1 MCCVPASAD
10 IALRQGFGFR
20 PRMVTSKRSRLLV
33 AKCTSTM
40 VPFGVVEASQ
50 PLATRPETGPPH
62 GIAKRPERY
71 RLHPYARHLPSHRPW
86 YRRSVP
92 TVQQP
97 HQSVAANRPPSTP
110 TQTDGIA
117 VASRPSATKPEPA
130 RENHAHPPHGIA
142 EASRAKPSQPTCACL
157 QPHPQTMVS
166 PERPEVDRSHLS
178 PTLECAAPRRSSQ
191 WDHQQH
197 LGPSWSVRH
206 LAAPHS
212 VGPAVSVRSN
222 SAHQCVAP
230 ATSIDSATK
239 PFTEACG
246 VTKAAKLFSAF
257 ARSAFS
263 ASQQRREYRQS
274 VFAFS
279 SALLNCASWSSR
291 DCLSTADE

>member
-117 VASRPSATKPEPA
+117 
-130 RENHAHPPHGIA
+130 

-157 QPHPQTMVS
+157 QPDPQTMVS

-178 PTLECAAPRRSSQ
+178 PTLECAAPGRSSQ
-191 WDHQQH
+191 WDSHSS
-197 LGPSWSVRH
+197 LGTINTLVPPGV
-206 LAAPHS
+206 
-212 VGPAVSVRSN
+212 
-222 SAHQCVAP
+222 
-230 ATSIDSATK
+230 
-239 PFTEACG
+239 CG
-246 VTKAAKLFSAF
+246 TLPLLTVWDPRCQSKVTPPI
-257 ARSAFS
+257 
-263 ASQQRREYRQS
+263 
-274 VFAFS
+274 
-279 SALLNCASWSSR
+279 SALLP
-291 DCLSTADE
+291 LPPSTPPQNPLRKPVA